1 MKFRS
6 SPWIAPMVVPV
17 GVLAVLPVPLVES
30 DLSYTSPGL
39 WLAAAAVSSVLV
51 LAALGVALWYPGM
64 DLQEERFLVRGKYG
78 WNLRQSLGQGERWV
92 IAGDQL
98 CLQRKDGALVK
109 LRVGRRAVN
118 RRDWAEL
125 EQTLPVVDRY

>member
-1 MKFRS
+1 MKLRS
-6 SPWIAPMVVPV
+6 SLWIAPIVIPV
-17 GVLAVLPVPLVES
+17 GVLAVLPLPLVDS

-39 WLAAAAVSSVLV
+39 WLAAAVASGVLV
-51 LAALGVALWYPGM
+51 LAAIGVVLWYPGM

-78 WNLRQSLGQGERWV
+78 WGLRQTLGAGERWV

-98 CLQRKDGALVK
+98 CLQRKDGSLVK
-109 LRVGRRAVN
+109 LRVGRWAVN

-125 EQTLPVVDRY
+125 EQTLPMVDRY